1 MISTNADY
9 EKTLEKAGKFV
20 ETYFLEHYRPELTF
34 HNLKHTRYVVRAV
47 GRIAAHS
54 HLSKDDLFVV
64 KAAAWFRETGYLTA
78 YEEPA
83 VTSAALAANFFKK
96 EGIDQPLIS
105 MITDLIRVEQ
115 QNMTPGLKLEG
126 IILDGETYEFGK
138 KSFVRKTE
146 SLREERQLT
155 SSKHIAKNEWN
166 KQTIAF
172 LEKHEYYTP
181 FARTLLTSQKAEN
194 LFHLKS
200 LVVQHDHGLPP
211 ESLNVL
217 SKTTDSFEKSI
228 DTAFAIAAQNNQ
240 HLSSLADNKAHIL
253 ITVNSIILSALISLL
268 VRKLQE
274 SAYLTFPTFLLLS
287 INLFTMVL
295 AIIATRPT
303 LSKGTFSQGDIA
315 QKKINLLFF
324 GNYFKMQPDQFTKG
338 MWMML
343 DDKVYIYNSIMLD
356 IYYQGTVIGRK
367 YHYLRLA
374 YNIFMCGLIVATL
387 AFFVTALIYGDHK
400 SK

>member
-9 EKTLEKAGKFV
+9 EKTLKKASKSV
-20 ETYFLEHYRPELTF
+20 ETYFLEHCRPELTF

-47 GRIAAHS
+47 ERIAAHS
-54 HLSKDDLFVV
+54 HLSNDDLFVV
-64 KAAAWFRETGYLTA
+64 MAAAWFRETGYLTA

-83 VTSAALAANFFKK
+83 VTSAGLAVNFLKE

-115 QNMTPGLKLEG
+115 RNMKPGLTLEG
-126 IILDGETYEFGK
+126 IILDAETYELGK

-146 SLREERQLT
+146 LLRKERQLI
-155 SSKHIAKNEWN
+155 SNKHIEKNEWN

-172 LEKHEYYTP
+172 LEKHEYYSS
-181 FARTLLTSQKAEN
+181 FSRALLTNQKVEN
-194 LFHLKS
+194 LFHLKA

-217 SKTTDSFEKSI
+217 SKTTDSLEKSI

-268 VRKLQE
+268 IRKLQE
-274 SAYLTFPTFLLLS
+274 STYLTFPTFLLLS
-287 INLFTMVL
+287 INLFTIVL
-295 AIIATRPT
+295 AIIENRPT
-303 LSKGTFSQGDIA
+303 LRKGTFSQGDLT

-374 YNIFMCGLIVATL
+374 
-387 AFFVTALIYGDHK
+387 
-400 SK
+400 